1 MGGVDSSNNDD
12 GKGSGGE
19 SEGSIG
25 SEGTS
30 GKRGNGN
37 SGGGKVEDEGG
48 IGDAGG
54 IVAKTR
60 GRRGVSEV
68 GDDDGLCVVEVE
80 VVGWTSKRSV
90 PRLAGAYRAV
100 LKNGRNVVG

>member
-1 MGGVDSSNNDD
+1 VDSSNNDN
-12 GKGSGGE
+12 GKGSGGK
-19 SEGSIG
+19 SEGGIN
-25 SEGTS
+25 SEGAS
-30 GKRGNGN
+30 GKRGNSN
-37 SGGGKVEDEGG
+37 SSSGKVEDKGG

-60 GRRGVSEV
+60 GRREVSEV

-80 VVGWTSKRSV
+80 VVGWMSKRRV
-90 PRLAGAYRAV
+90 PCLVGTYRAV